1 MLVNFAL
8 EDPTSDLIEL
18 GFHVFEHSFHNIKQR
33 IPSPFWKLVFA
44 ISLSGRTPW
53 RIRQTILKSVK
64 RDVFT

>member
-33 IPSPFWKLVFA
+33 IPVTFLEIGFCYF
-44 ISLSGRTPW
+44 L
-53 RIRQTILKSVK
+53 IRENSMENPTDHSEIG
-64 RDVFT
+64 